1 MSMGAGIG
9 GFVQGLAQGINTRE
23 GFEDRRERRLERQE
37 RREERAR
44 TRANE
49 ESISAIGRRA
59 TDEIAAG
66 GDRREIEERYWREIQ
81 DEYARQGKPESARQ
95 FQQWRQSDE
104 TQRGIRLFQNSL
116 MLFDQARRADGSYD
130 PRMMQLGLREL
141 QRAQAIPSYGGDRNI
156 RLRPI
161 IEGEGEAERFV
172 GVRFEYRGDDGQ
184 TASRDI
190 AAGEIPRA
198 AATFF
203 NPQAAFEDRQ
213 KQDQERRQQQERQR
227 SEQRTDWQA
236 AEGQVR
242 KEYEERRD
250 PAQQAQDRAAG
261 RTPVTRPWD
270 DLTADERDTLIRNRQ
285 TARTPPAQRQALGLG
300 GLGAGA
306 PTPGRVAF
314 DTVTGAPVAP
324 SARPTSPSQAAAP
337 QVTAPTPG
345 PGSTTPAPT
354 AAVAP
359 PPQSPVAAEAA
370 RIDQVRA
377 DAEGALR
384 RGEEPDVVAR
394 GLARAGIPQDQWPE
408 SVRAGLQRRQQTM
421 PAGTPSPG
429 LAGLGDRFA
438 ERVP

>member
-49 ESISAIGRRA
+49 ASISAIGRRA

-300 GLGAGA
+300 GGEG
-306 PTPGRVAF
+306 
-314 DTVTGAPVAP
+314 P
-324 SARPTSPSQAAAP
+324 SADLTLTPK
-337 QVTAPTPG
+337 TAVIMDMVYKPLRTEFL
-345 PGSTTPAPT
+345 SR
-354 AAVAP
+354 
-359 PPQSPVAAEAA
+359 AEAA
-370 RIDQVRA
+370 GRRTVDGLEMLLRQAVPSFEAFYGIAPPAEVDVRSI
-377 DAEGALR
+377 ALKLL
-384 RGEEPDVVAR
+384 GEA
-394 GLARAGIPQDQWPE
+394 
-408 SVRAGLQRRQQTM
+408 
-421 PAGTPSPG
+421 
-429 LAGLGDRFA
+429 
-438 ERVP
+438 